1 MALDPVLVCIAEEAD
16 GAESCSSDELD
27 GEDAVDLADKLV
39 ANIDGGFGDRA
50 SKLRREQVTSVRDS
64 SLSFISI

>member
-16 GAESCSSDELD
+16 GAEGRSSDELD

-39 ANIDGGFGDRA
+39 ANIDGGFSDRA
-50 SKLRREQVTSVRDS
+50 SKLERTSDVSKR
-64 SLSFISI
+64 LFFFIE